1 MLFNSFEFLIFLPLV
16 SIAFFI
22 LPHRFRWI
30 LLLIASYYFYMYWE
44 PVYALL
50 LAGSTFLS
58 YYCSYRMSQSESH
71 RRRLAYLYLSI
82 LASLSILF
90 VFKYLNFANESL
102 KTLFEAFNMGYALP
116 ALHIILP
123 VGVSFYLFQNLSYN
137 IDVYNKKIEA
147 EKHLGIYAL
156 YISFFPQ
163 LVAGPI
169 ERAGNIIP
177 QLKEKHYFDYKRVTD
192 GIKLIV
198 WGLFKKVIVADR
210 IAAMVNEVYSNP
222 TGYEGAPLILATV
235 LFSFQIYCDFSGYS
249 DIAIGSAQIMG
260 INLMDNFRR
269 PYFSKSISEFWQR
282 WHISLSS
289 WLKDYIYIPLGG
301 NRVVKWRWY
310 YNLFITF
317 FISGLWHG
325 AAWTFVIWGVL
336 HGTYMIAGAI
346 TADTRARLAHAL
358 RLHKAPFIHKL
369 IQVGVTFGLITF
381 AWIFF
386 RSNSITDA
394 WYIVTHLFTNFA
406 TTLSTPLLYLGQN
419 GYYFWITIL
428 AIILMESVHLI
439 QRHGSI
445 RHMLS
450 KQPLALRWGV
460 YFSLIFSIVLFS
472 YTEQYEFIYFQF

>member
-1 MLFNSFEFLIFLPLV
+1 MGQVEDKRNRLP
-16 SIAFFI
+16 
-22 LPHRFRWI
+22 
-30 LLLIASYYFYMYWE
+30 
-44 PVYALL
+44 
-50 LAGSTFLS
+50 
-58 YYCSYRMSQSESH
+58 
-71 RRRLAYLYLSI
+71 YLYLSI
-82 LASLSILF
+82 FASLSILF
-90 VFKYLNFANESL
+90 IFKYLNFANDSL
-102 KTLFEAFNMGYALP
+102 NILFEALNMSYALP

-123 VGVSFYLFQNLSYN
+123 VGVSFYLFQTMSYT

-147 EKHLGIYAL
+147 ENHLGIYAL
-156 YISFFPQ
+156 YISYFPQ

-177 QLKEKHYFDYKRVTD
+177 QLKEKHYFDYKRISD
-192 GIKLIV
+192 GIKLIA
-198 WGLFKKVIVADR
+198 WGLFKKVVIADR

-222 TGYEGAPLILATV
+222 TSYQGAPLILATV

-269 PYFSKSISEFWQR
+269 PYFSKSTSEFWSR

-317 FISGLWHG
+317 VLSGFWHG
-325 AAWTFVIWGVL
+325 AAWTFVIWGAI
-336 HGTYMIAGAI
+336 HGIYLVAGAI
-346 TADTRARLAHAL
+346 TANTRSRLTHAL
-358 RLHKAPFIHKL
+358 HLNKAPFLHKL
-369 IQVGVTFGLITF
+369 IQVSITFSLITF

-394 WYIVTHLFTNFA
+394 WYIVTHLFTNF
-406 TTLSTPLLYLGQN
+406 TETLTTPLLYLGQS
-419 GYYFWITIL
+419 GTYFWITIL
-428 AIILMESVHLI
+428 TILIMESVHLI
-439 QRHGSI
+439 QRHGEI

-450 KQPLALRWGV
+450 TRPLALRWGV
-460 YFSLIFSIVLFS
+460 YFFLIFSIVLFS
-472 YTEQYEFIYFQF
+472 YTEQYQFIYFQF